1 MRESGVFMN
10 NGRWELLLKH
20 SAIIICVSLLA
31 GCMNQ
36 KTDSVSADI
45 DFWSFPNFTSET
57 GVQGDFEKE
66 LIAAFEKEN
75 PSINVRFTSLSYAE
89 GADKIEQAISSH

>member
-20 SAIIICVSLLA
+20 SAIIVCAALLA

-36 KTDSVSADI
+36 KTASVAADI

-57 GVQGDFEKE
+57 GVQGD
-66 LIAAFEKEN
+66 
-75 PSINVRFTSLSYAE
+75 
-89 GADKIEQAISSH
+89 